1 MQYYAHHIG
10 DFIKDTSNLDDHHLA
25 TYLRMIWKYYLDES
39 PLIDSCEDL
48 AFALRSDEKTVQT
61 LLKHFFF
68 KKDGAW
74 VHARCEKVIEDFY
87 NKSEKARAS
96 AKARWNV
103 KNMQTQSER
112 IASASKNNAN
122 ASKSDADC
130 MLPITHNPIPITT
143 ISKDIDI
150 VRAKAL
156 KATKKCPDDFL
167 ITDQMRDW
175 AINEGLAVDL
185 ELETKVFKDHTFTSA
200 KSDWLATWRNWMRK
214 ASSFKN
220 PIWHL
225 KQPESFKEKDT
236 KAARELYERVTGKQ
250 HPENAVKGLVV
261 ESKHDLSIGGWR
273 EFT

>member
-112 IASASKNNAN
+112 IANASKNNAN
-122 ASKSDADC
+122 ASKSDADS
-130 MLPITHNPIPITT
+130 MLPITHNPIPITV
-143 ISKDIDI
+143 SKD
-150 VRAKAL
+150 
-156 KATKKCPDDFL
+156 TKTLSRPDDVCQDVWDDFGKL
-167 ITDQMRDW
+167 
-175 AINEGLAVDL
+175 
-185 ELETKVFKDHTFTSA
+185 
-200 KSDWLATWRNWMRK
+200 RK
-214 ASSFKN
+214 AKKAPLTKTALNGIQHEADKAEITLEAALVMACNRGWTSFKADWIKESHGRPSVN
-220 PIWHL
+220 
-225 KQPESFKEKDT
+225 KQTESFKEKDA

-250 HPENAVKGLVV
+250 HPANALKGLVI
-261 ESKHDLSIGGWR
+261 ESKHDLLIGGIH
-273 EFT
+273 ELT